1 MDTSPSKDST
11 QIVLKGSA
19 AVVQGLLVLGTA
31 IPIIGQFAVA
41 LQKAVEV
48 INQASRNEDARVRL
62 HDHAVDISDGLLP
75 HITVFDNGLNKLI
88 NIDSQKQFY
97 TKVMSATDTKL
108 VTQVDIYINTL
119 LSDRKDRL
127 IDLVTINTNHKVTI
141 IAEVRKN
148 HANIEVN

>member
-1 MDTSPSKDST
+1 MDCC
-11 QIVLKGSA
+11 L
-19 AVVQGLLVLGTA
+19 
-31 IPIIGQFAVA
+31 
-41 LQKAVEV
+41 
-48 INQASRNEDARVRL
+48 
-62 HDHAVDISDGLLP
+62 ISLSL
-75 HITVFDNGLNKLI
+75 IMVNNKLI